1 MSRTLLRGRRS
12 RLDVFGR
19 SAYTAECMIGS
30 LRGTIIEL
38 ETSWILLEVGGV
50 GYRVQLSSS
59 VLSLLKTDQEQFL
72 YIHEQIREDAHE
84 LYGFLSSQDLNLFH
98 KLLNVS
104 GVGPKV
110 AMTLLSMGSADAV
123 QRAIMKGDLDLL
135 TSLQGVGKKTAQ
147 KIILELKGQLV
158 DTEEIP
164 SIDRDVADALQGIGY
179 TSAQVRE
186 VLKSLPADL
195 TNPSDRIRLALK
207 YLA

>member
-1 MSRTLLRGRRS
+1 
-12 RLDVFGR
+12 
-19 SAYTAECMIGS
+19 MIGS
-30 LRGTIIEL
+30 LRGMIIEL
-38 ETSWILLEVGGV
+38 GASWILLEVGGV

-72 YIHEQIREDAHE
+72 YIHEQIREDSHE
-84 LYGFLSSQDLNLFH
+84 LYGFLSTQDLVLFN

-110 AMTLLSMGSADAV
+110 AMTLLSMGTADTV

-164 SIDRDVADALQGIGY
+164 SVDRDVADALQGMGY
-179 TSAQVRE
+179 TAAQVRE

-195 TNPSDRIRLALK
+195 SNPSDRIRLALK
-207 YLA
+207 YLAV